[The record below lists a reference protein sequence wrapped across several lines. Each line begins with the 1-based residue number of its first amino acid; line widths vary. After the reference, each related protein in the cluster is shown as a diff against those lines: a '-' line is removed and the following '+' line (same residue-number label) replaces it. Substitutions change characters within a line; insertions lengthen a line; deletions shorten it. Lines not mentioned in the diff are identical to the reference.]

1 MISSKIQM
9 KSKFYRVTCKC
20 GHVSK
25 KYFIRISFPINADS
39 GKEAAMIARTL
50 PRVKH
55 DHKDAI
61 LDCREIDYEEYT
73 ILQKINSQDPYL
85 KCENKQE
92 QDCIANLSLRLE
104 LEPRYLDSKEKT
116 KRQNVEYKLKK
127 QKYIDDYDDYELYEG
142 GYLLDEAFAY

>member
-1 MISSKIQM
+1 M
-9 KSKFYRVTCKC
+9 KSKFYKVTCKC

-39 GKEAAMIARTL
+39 GKEASQIARNL

-61 LDCREIDYEEYT
+61 LECREIDFEEYQ

-85 KCENKQE
+85 KCSNKQE
-92 QDCIANLSLRLE
+92 QDCIASLSLRLE
-104 LEPRYLDSKEKT
+104 KEPRYQTNCEKT
-116 KRQNVEYKLKK
+116 KRANVEYKLKK
-127 QKYIDDYDDYELYEG
+127 QKYIIEYDEREIWEG
-142 GYLLDEAFAY
+142 GFQINEQFAY